1 MAITIPTVDEF
12 TESTVMLVIREIAEY
27 ICGNNGLVAQI
38 NNNDITGFTSS
49 YTNNILKIDATKGDG
64 STIPV
69 CNVTIEGG
77 GSSTGNPYPTEVS
90 GTVGSDGN
98 ITFTITMSSGSP
110 LTTTINMN
118 YFASTADLSDLQEQ
132 VTGIKPTV
140 TINTE
145 VSPPTI
151 SVSVNGTTSTANL
164 PSSGSPTLEI
174 IEEADLDIATIC
186 SKLYN
191 LNIGDTFALVGISL
205 TDNTTMYLNGTFGGS
220 TSAPALKDCGVSGTY
235 HGYTISS
242 ITIRPYE
249 LTLVYYTPEN
259 TRDYLTIDNTNYKDC
274 YRLIICR
281 YS

>member
-1 MAITIPTVDEF
+1 MVITQPTVDDF
-12 TESTVMLVIREIAEY
+12 SDTTVMRVIRKIVNY
-27 ICGNNGLVAQI
+27 ICSDSGLVAQI

-64 STIPV
+64 STLPV
-69 CNVTIEGG
+69 CNLTIQG
-77 GSSTGNPYPTEVS
+77 GSGTSNPYPTAIS
-90 GTVGSDGN
+90 GTVGEDGN
-98 ITFTITMSSGSP
+98 ITIKITMSEGNP
-110 LTTTINMN
+110 VTATINMS

-249 LTLVYYTPEN
+249 LVLAYYTFEN
-259 TRDYLTIDNTNYKDC
+259 KKNYLTIDNTNYKDC